1 MSGFGREKLFDPAPD
16 ELTTH
21 ELIEL
26 INNDNIV
33 VNRCS
38 KSYNSY
44 GGFLFIGLYNDRTG
58 DSYTYYGAGYHE
70 YYEIYMIDKW
80 VSYRSIDDETLR
92 MSKGA
97 VLHQIEMSINDVSK
111 QQLSLQPPS
120 AKATLY
126 SELVDAIGDEDA
138 VLVQMEDMRLT

>member
-26 INNDNIV
+26 INDDDIV

-38 KSYNSY
+38 KSYNTY
-44 GGFLFIGLYNDRTG
+44 GGFLFIGLYDDRTG

-70 YYEIYMIDKW
+70 YYETYMIDKW

-92 MSKGA
+92 IAKDA
-97 VLHQIEMSINDVSK
+97 VLHQIKMSVDNVSK

-120 AKATLY
+120 AEATIY

-138 VLVQMEDMRLT
+138 VLIQMEDMRLT

>member
-16 ELTTH
+16 ELTTY

-26 INNDNIV
+26 INDDNIV

-38 KSYNSY
+38 NSYNSY
-44 GGFLFIGLYNDRTG
+44 GGFLFIGLHNDKTG

-70 YYEIYMIDKW
+70 YYETYMIDKW
-80 VSYRSIDDETLR
+80 VSYRSVDDETLR
-92 MSKGA
+92 IAKGA
-97 VLHQIEMSINDVSK
+97 VLHQIKMSVDNVSK

-120 AKATLY
+120 AKATIY
-126 SELVDAIGDEDA
+126 SELVDTIGDEDD